1 MKGNEYILE
10 TPSVSM
16 GTDDSNTI
24 SPFSSL
30 VNSLERGSMRQGA
43 SPLSSH
49 VTLAQTRYK
58 I

>member
-1 MKGNEYILE
+1 MKGNEYIPE

-16 GTDDSNTI
+16 GIDDSNTI

-49 VTLAQTRYK
+49 VTLAQT